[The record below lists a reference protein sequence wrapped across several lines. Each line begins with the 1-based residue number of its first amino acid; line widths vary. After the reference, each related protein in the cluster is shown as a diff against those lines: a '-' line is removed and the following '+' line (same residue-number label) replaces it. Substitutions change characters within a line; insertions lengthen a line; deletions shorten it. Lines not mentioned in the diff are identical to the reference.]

1 MRTFSRV
8 SGTSNNRFKSF
19 IAALLATVI
28 LTYSGMYGLQAATS
42 SSSPTLTATVAA
54 ALTFTVSTDQFATI
68 NPGTI
73 SYATTT
79 LAVATNESNGWNVT
93 LYGSNKTTG
102 NNNLQLAGNTASIP
116 DQTEWIPA
124 AGNATTSAGNSVVR
138 ASLNSSGNVLAFRVM
153 TASSSN
159 GAAFTASTWWGTT
172 DADGTAKW
180 AGIASTTGGPRYIG
194 SAGVGSYSASTHLN
208 TVQYYLLASVTQPT
222 GAYSAPLTYTATS
235 N

>member
-8 SGTSNNRFKSF
+8 QNKSNDRLKSF
-19 IAALLATVI
+19 AAALLATVI
-28 LTYSGMYGLQAATS
+28 LTYSGMYGLQAASS

-54 ALTFTVSTDQFATI
+54 ALTFTVSTDQFPTI

-73 SYATTT
+73 AYATTT

-93 LYGSNKTTG
+93 LLGTNKTTS

-116 DQTEWIPA
+116 DQTEWIPP
-124 AGNATTSAGNSVVR
+124 AGNATTTTGNAVVR
-138 ASLNSSGNVLAFRVM
+138 GSLTNSGNVLAFRVM

-159 GAAFTASTWWGTT
+159 GAAFTSSSWWGAT
-172 DADGTAKW
+172 DVDGVAKW

-194 SAGVGSYSASTHLN
+194 NAGAGSYSASTHLN
-208 TVQYYLLASVTQPT
+208 TVQYYLLASITQPT